1 MHHHRFFIRR
11 SIFSV
16 FFFFIGY
23 GQLLFAQQVLAL
35 SGATPVSGNIMEVHF
50 LDVAQGNCILIKLP
64 NGKFMLYDAGS
75 SSSSVDRSAIAAE
88 VTKITG
94 GTAITTIFLSHP
106 DIDHIN
112 IIPYIKE
119 AKKPMYVHFSGKIG
133 EYESILEN
141 WLKALPATTKTI
153 FYPQSFYDASP
164 LTKVDGSSSVNIYM
178 LAANVPGDPNT
189 QSLVILLDYKS
200 CNVLLTGDATAK
212 TERWILSRWDNI
224 FLQSTILSFGHH
236 GSNHS
241 SNKAFLNAVK
251 PDIGVFSAS
260 ATHRRYGHP
269 RCVLIDYVEK
279 MVDQNGKYSMNVAM
293 HRVDCW
299 NGVQYVTEEN
309 DLGVYLTATQGNILF
324 RCDGN
329 NYDVLVDKLK

>member
-1 MHHHRFFIRR
+1 MHRHRFFIHH

-23 GQLLFAQQVLAL
+23 GQLLLAQQVLAL

-50 LDVAQGNCILIKLP
+50 LDVMQGNCILIKLP
-64 NGKFMLYDAGS
+64 NSKFMLYDAGS
-75 SSSSVDRSAIAAE
+75 TSSSVDPSVIAAE

-94 GTAITTIFLSHP
+94 GTAITTVFLSHP
-106 DIDHIN
+106 DKDHIN

-119 AKKPMYVHFSGKIG
+119 AKKPMYVHFSGTIS
-133 EYESILEN
+133 EYESILKN
-141 WLKALPATTKTI
+141 WLKALPATTKTV
-153 FYPQSFYDASP
+153 FYPPSFHDASP
-164 LTKVDGSSSVNIYM
+164 LTKVDGSSLVNIYM

-189 QSLVILLDYKS
+189 QSLVISLDYKS

-212 TERWILSRWDNI
+212 TERWILSQWDNI
-224 FLQSTILSFGHH
+224 SLQSTILSFGHH

-241 SNKAFLNAVK
+241 SNKAFLNAVQ

-260 ATHRRYGHP
+260 ATHMSYGHP
-269 RCVLIDYVEK
+269 RCILIDYVEK
-279 MVDQNGKYSMNVAM
+279 MVDQNGKYNMNVAM

-299 NGVQYVTEEN
+299 NGVQYVKEEN